1 LYYSSGRN
9 SIGVEIDP
17 DYCRMTARYLK
28 AKISG
33 LFSKNK
39 LLFERV
45 APEQTLAVTEGQV
58 VLYHFP
64 LVMS

>member
-1 LYYSSGRN
+1 
-9 SIGVEIDP
+9 
-17 DYCRMTARYLK
+17 MTARYLK

-45 APEQTLAVTEGQV
+45 DPEQTS
-58 VLYHFP
+58 P
-64 LVMS
+64 